1 MDQVSVTTAHDA
13 GTAAA
18 APPAPTRPGP
28 GSSRP
33 GTVRSSL
40 AANLNR
46 RRQTRGWSLR
56 ELSAATGVSKG
67 LLSQIERGEANPT
80 VDVLVRIA
88 DVLETSATDLLRQ
101 PMLRPE
107 IVRASDLSEPED
119 ETSVSLL
126 FSGRAEGRIE
136 LYRSRLHPHDRS
148 QVSSH
153 GVASVEYV
161 TVLSG
166 SVTLVVDDAPHLLG
180 TGDTARFSGLS
191 SHYYSTHDSPAL
203 TQTIVCYPGD

>member
-1 MDQVSVTTAHDA
+1 MSQAPTTAA
-13 GTAAA
+13 L
-18 APPAPTRPGP
+18 PAPARPRP
-28 GSSRP
+28 EPDRP

-46 RRQTRGWSLR
+46 RRLARGWSLR

-67 LLSQIERGEANPT
+67 LLSQIERAEANPT

-88 DVLETSATDLLRQ
+88 DVLDTSATDLLRQ

-107 IVRASDLSEPED
+107 IVRAGDLHEPEH

-136 LYRSRLHPHDRS
+136 IYRSRLHPHDQS

-153 GVASVEYV
+153 GVDSVEYV
-161 TVLSG
+161 TVLAG
-166 SVTLVVDDAPHLLG
+166 SVTLVVDDEPHLLG

-191 SHYYSTHDSPAL
+191 SHYYTTQNSPAL
-203 TQTIVCYPGD
+203 TQTLVSYPGD